1 MKNKK
6 SISSVIL
13 VFMILIV
20 FAFCGKQKPEWGGT
34 IEEVDGVTVVKNPK
48 EPIYGEGIFGLK
60 DELTIGKKK
69 GEEEYM
75 FTRLIAIDVDEEGN
89 IYTLDLREGHIKA
102 FDNNGKYIKTI
113 GKKGQG
119 PGEMQMPYNIHI
131 TPKKEI
137 LVNDARA
144 RRLLFF
150 SLDGTFLRQ
159 ISTAKMTFFVYPKMN
174 SKGMIV
180 GSKQI
185 PGGLIP
191 GFELLMFDSN
201 FDLIKTISKI
211 ELPKPPI
218 IEPEIP
224 EFCWEYT
231 QEDNLIWGIPTKY
244 ELHVLNMEG
253 EIIKKIKKDY
263 DPVRVTE
270 EEKEVMK
277 KRFSMEG
284 APPNI
289 KFEFPQN
296 HLAFVNL
303 SIDDEGR
310 IFIGTYE
317 KIENGEGYYYD
328 VFDSEGKYLAKIP
341 LKLEPQVWKKGNL
354 YTIEEDDEGFQ
365 VVKRYKVTWSY

>member
-6 SISSVIL
+6 TIRSVIL

-20 FAFCGKQKPEWGGT
+20 FAFCGKQKPQWGGT

-75 FTRLIAIDVDEEGN
+75 FTRLIAIDVDEKGN

-174 SKGMIV
+174 SKGI
-180 GSKQI
+180 
-185 PGGLIP
+185 
-191 GFELLMFDSN
+191 
-201 FDLIKTISKI
+201 
-211 ELPKPPI
+211 
-218 IEPEIP
+218 
-224 EFCWEYT
+224 
-231 QEDNLIWGIPTKY
+231 
-244 ELHVLNMEG
+244 
-253 EIIKKIKKDY
+253 
-263 DPVRVTE
+263 
-270 EEKEVMK
+270 
-277 KRFSMEG
+277 
-284 APPNI
+284 
-289 KFEFPQN
+289 
-296 HLAFVNL
+296 
-303 SIDDEGR
+303 
-310 IFIGTYE
+310 
-317 KIENGEGYYYD
+317 
-328 VFDSEGKYLAKIP
+328 
-341 LKLEPQVWKKGNL
+341 
-354 YTIEEDDEGFQ
+354 
-365 VVKRYKVTWSY
+365 